1 VHMVASPREKF
12 PLKHNTGEDSVDGH
26 AEPAGQLVQLVLF
39 ESAKA
44 PTRQTM
50 GVPKG
55 VGQANPA
62 GHVVQIVE
70 LTRY

>member
-1 VHMVASPREKF
+1 MVALPREKF
-12 PLKHNTGEDSVDGH
+12 PLAHNTGGDSVDGH

-44 PTRQTM
+44 PAGQAM

-62 GHVVQIVE
+62 GQVVQIVE
-70 LTRY
+70 LTR